1 MNKSVTILAQSEYY
15 NDPRVLK
22 QSISASQNGF
32 DVDVFCY
39 QYIFRDF
46 PFEEKNGNINIH
58 RIVCMGKN
66 HTTLLDRFVKF
77 GYDVFSLVPFVYSKL
92 AGVGFISFGNLNY
105 ARYLKLR
112 ASIIA
117 DKVFF
122 YCRGGRNYPV
132 VYYDVNEMTKP
143 NKSSQMPKRA
153 SELYLLILNLVFSY
167 FLSNIDIYSKARY
180 KKSDIYHAT
189 DLVTLLAGFL
199 LKKRNGGKLVYDTH
213 ELWID
218 SIDNYPPLLK
228 KFLKYY
234 EGFLIRRADAVITVN
249 ESIANELVQ
258 RYNINPPLVALNC
271 PFYSESKNMKDT
283 YDEFKL
289 LYHGVFIKDRGLE
302 EIITSMQYVSDNCKL
317 YLRGYDGYV
326 VRGVEGDYIKSLK
339 EIVNVLNLNNRVIFL
354 DPVEMV
360 DMVKSIDN
368 YDIGMMPYVPSNMN
382 QLYASPNKT
391 FEYMMGGL
399 AVSVSNIPEQVRFV
413 VNNFVGMSFEPRDPK
428 DIARVINVMIS
439 DADALKQMK
448 KNALYYAKNNYNW
461 EIQGEKIVRLYE
473 SII

>member
-1 MNKSVTILAQSEYY
+1 MHNKSVTILAQSEYY

-22 QSISASQNGF
+22 QSISASKNGF
-32 DVDVFCY
+32 NVDVFCY
-39 QYIFRDF
+39 QYAFRDF
-46 PFEEKNGNINIH
+46 PFHEKNGNINIH

-66 HTTLLDRFVKF
+66 YTTLLDRFVKM
-77 GYDVFSLVPFVYSKL
+77 GYDIFSLVPVCYSKL
-92 AGVGFISFGNLNY
+92 VGLDSGMNY
-105 ARYLKLR
+105 FKYLKFR

-122 YCRGGRNYPV
+122 YCRGGRGYPII
-132 VYYDVNEMTKP
+132 YYDS
-143 NKSSQMPKRA
+143 NKMKKSNCSPQNSKRA
-153 SELYLLILNLVFSY
+153 SELYFLILNFVFLY
-167 FLSNIDIYSKARY
+167 FLSNIDIYSKARC

-234 EGFLIRRADAVITVN
+234 EGFLIRRTDAVITVN

-258 RYNINPPLVALNC
+258 RYHISPPLVALNC
-271 PFYSESKNMKDT
+271 PFYSESKNIKDT

-289 LYHGVFIKDRGLE
+289 LYHGIFIKDRGLE
-302 EIITSMQYVSDNCKL
+302 EIIASMQYVNDNCKL

-326 VRGVEGDYIKSLK
+326 VRGVEGEYIKSLK
-339 EIVNVLNLNNRVIFL
+339 EMTNALNLNERVIFL

-360 DMVKSIDN
+360 DMVNSIDS
-368 YDIGMMPYVPSNMN
+368 YDIGMMPYVSSNMN

-399 AVSVSNIPEQVRFV
+399 AVSVSNIPEQIRFV
-413 VNNFVGMSFEPRDPK
+413 VNNFVGMSFEPRDPE
-428 DIARVINVMIS
+428 DIARVINLMIS
-439 DADALKQMK
+439 DVDALKQMK
-448 KNALYYAKNNYNW
+448 KNALYCAKNNYNW
-461 EIQGEKIVRLYE
+461 EMQGEKIVRLYE